1 MAHFDMSFFF
11 QGLLKDVFSFITHA
25 KKMQSKRNAEVGMIN
40 AARKQGMIAAY
51 LSVAAI
57 VSALVV
63 ACLATGLAVGLV
75 YYDY

>member
-1 MAHFDMSFFF
+1 
-11 QGLLKDVFSFITHA
+11 
-25 KKMQSKRNAEVGMIN
+25 MQSKRNAEVGMIN